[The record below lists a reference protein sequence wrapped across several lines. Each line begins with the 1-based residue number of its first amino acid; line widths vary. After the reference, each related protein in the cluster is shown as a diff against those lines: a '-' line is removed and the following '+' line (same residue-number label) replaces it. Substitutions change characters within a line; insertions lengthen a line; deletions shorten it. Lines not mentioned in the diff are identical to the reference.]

1 MLFSKMK
8 KIKKTLKKKLLDG
21 FKFFQIDRKITQYFF
36 VGFFAFITDFII
48 FFLLY
53 KNNYCDWFSASTISF
68 LFSTFVNYF
77 VSSKFVFL
85 SGIRYSKFSEIIL
98 VFLVSS
104 IGLVMNQFW
113 LFIFIEK
120 FSLNIIFSKI
130 TASGFVFLWNFYG
143 RRKFI
148 FV

>member
-21 FKFFQIDRKITQYFF
+21 FKFFQIDRKITHYFF
-36 VGFFAFITDFII
+36 VGFFAFIIDFII

-85 SGIRYSKFSEIIL
+85 SSIRYSKFSEIIL

-130 TASGFVFLWNFYG
+130 TASGLVFLWNFYG